1 VTGVF
6 GLLKAAS
13 ANIGPM
19 FLLALLPVFLALTLV
34 PVLIYHFLALR
45 SASYTVMRD
54 GIILDW
60 GLRSEEIPMPSVL
73 WVRPARELRK
83 GLPLPWVYWPGA
95 VRGVRRF
102 GGSGQ
107 IEFMASTTRNLIL
120 IATPGRVF
128 AISPA
133 DPNDFLDTFH
143 RVAELGSLAPI
154 PAKSLRSQL
163 LFGRVWSS
171 KPARV
176 FILIGGLL
184 TLTLLVWVS
193 MVIPR
198 LSETF
203 LGFLPDGSPRE
214 PVPPVQLFL
223 IPVLNGMI
231 YLVDLMIG
239 LFFYRRYENH
249 LFAFLVWGFG
259 MVVPMIFL
267 LDVFF
272 ILRGG

>member
-1 VTGVF
+1 MNQGMNFDPSRRSGYLFHLIGIIILLVTGVF

-120 IATPGRVF
+120 ISLLRQLKHFQLKFHLEFVHMEKKYTGKQF
-128 AISPA
+128 
-133 DPNDFLDTFH
+133 PN
-143 RVAELGSLAPI
+143 ASSL
-154 PAKSLRSQL
+154 
-163 LFGRVWSS
+163 
-171 KPARV
+171 
-176 FILIGGLL
+176 LL
-184 TLTLLVWVS
+184 TMWK
-193 MVIPR
+193 
-198 LSETF
+198 
-203 LGFLPDGSPRE
+203 
-214 PVPPVQLFL
+214 
-223 IPVLNGMI
+223 
-231 YLVDLMIG
+231 
-239 LFFYRRYENH
+239 
-249 LFAFLVWGFG
+249 A
-259 MVVPMIFL
+259 
-267 LDVFF
+267 
-272 ILRGG
+272 